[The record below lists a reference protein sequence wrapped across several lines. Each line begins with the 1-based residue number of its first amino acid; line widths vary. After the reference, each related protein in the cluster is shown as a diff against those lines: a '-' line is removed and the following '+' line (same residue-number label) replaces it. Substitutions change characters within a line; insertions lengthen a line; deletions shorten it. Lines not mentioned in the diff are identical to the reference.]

1 MYRQFSILAILIFS
15 QLISIAQGHRLPTPS
30 PLAGTADGELHDMVV
45 FDREGNHYF
54 FSDLK
59 FDLSK
64 KKKTRAINPT
74 YTAGIFRLHFDDA
87 GTNTG
92 FDDAALGLQRVNVA
106 VQVFT
111 DLSNLINEANSPYT
125 SIANLGSAN
134 SYLEIHVQ
142 PSLNNIG
149 NSTLGNAGQFFLTTS
164 PGIVHGSVWQT
175 INSGLDAWFG
185 VGPTNLGTVGTYH
198 GLMQINFGHNFY
210 LGTNAA
216 AIGATQ
222 VDLYSVI
229 LHEAMHALGIGS
241 LIAQNG
247 NSKLTNSNP
256 GIYSAFDT
264 YITDVNNTK
273 IINWNNCFQSS
284 FVSANLSKLTTPC
297 ALKFNGTQPLFI
309 SSDAAWSNGTSLSHF
324 PAACGNT
331 GNFVMNPGM
340 TAGTTKRFPDAKE
353 VSALCNLGYSLSGIY
368 PGSSYTP
375 CGSRIAGTNDYAT
388 YTAAAPGAN
397 YSGPANT
404 NFILNS
410 TDFLGND
417 ENATYYS
424 CLEVV
429 NQSGTLSGNL
439 NGGIGTSITF
449 TPTTN
454 FAGTAILKYIPKE
467 NSNGKAGNITYIF
480 IDITPPPLAPCVSN
494 NACEMLCYGGF
505 EEFTS
510 QAQYDIYTSGGYT
523 SNNNVSFAYYPA
535 TYPDN
540 SPDLRQSGFYTGAG
554 IINCNGPN
562 NQIFSHG
569 GTQLIGMILRNT
581 PATSMNNPEGPALP
595 LNGTVLPGESVTV
608 SVWLRLADQSCM
620 GGVEAR
626 LVSMAPCLGN
636 QGILLANCV
645 GLQQTAIIPSGVLAF
660 NNSWQ
665 QKTMTIT
672 NTTAVPMTHLLIN
685 SLPYTPYIAQ
695 PFGFIYMDDVSCIK
709 NVPKLQITKTGPA
722 TACTGDTLTYTISV
736 TNNSL
741 SPANNVQLKDSL
753 GLGLTAVSGGSF
765 TYPVTTIASIAA
777 GATQTFT
784 LKASTNASF
793 GTITNTA
800 YASSGACA
808 DSGSVTQCNT
818 TIVNQTLS
826 IQSTTSPID
835 PCRGDTILLTM
846 DVCNYSSNA
855 INPIS
860 LQTPLPLGYSALPG
874 AGYTIAGGNI
884 NWANFNLAA
893 GTSTTP
899 SCTTLTAQVII
910 GTQSNS
916 LCTQIITGGNK
927 CSNKTT
933 NCTNINVINCWPE
946 SLDELSQIK
955 NLLCYPNPTSEKLF
969 FEFESNH
976 AGSLD
981 LLNAIG
987 QVISTTSFEKGI
999 QKININTSQLA
1010 NGHYQY
1016 RIVINGHLQKTDKVI
1031 ILHN

>member
-1 MYRQFSILAILIFS
+1 MFKQLFFLTALLALPF
-15 QLISIAQGHRLPTPS
+15 IAAAQSHRLPTPS
-30 PLAGTADGELHDMVV
+30 PLAGTSDGELHDMVV

-59 FDLSK
+59 FDLNK

-92 FDDAALGLQRVNVA
+92 FDDPTLGLQRVNVA

-111 DLSNLINEANSPYT
+111 DLSNLINEANSPYS
-125 SIANLGSAN
+125 SIPNLGNGTSFV
-134 SYLEIHVQ
+134 EIHVQ
-142 PSLNNIG
+142 TSV
-149 NSTLGNAGQFFLTTS
+149 NSAANSMLGNAGQFFLTSS

-175 INSGLDAWFG
+175 INSGIDAWFG
-185 VGPTNLGTVGTYH
+185 VGPSNLGNVGTYH

-210 LGTNAA
+210 LGANAA
-216 AIGATQ
+216 SINPAQI
-222 VDLYSVI
+222 DLYSVI

-256 GIYSAFDT
+256 GIYSAYDT
-264 YITDVNNTK
+264 YLTEVNNTK
-273 IINWNNCFQSS
+273 IINWNTCYQSS
-284 FVSANLSKLTTPC
+284 FVSANISKLTTPC

-331 GNFVMNPGM
+331 GSFVMNPGM
-340 TAGTTKRFPDAKE
+340 SAGTTKRFPDAKE
-353 VSALCNLGYSLSGIY
+353 VSALCDLGYSLSGTY

-375 CGSRIAGTNDYAT
+375 CGSRVAGVNDYAT
-388 YTAAAPGAN
+388 YTPAAPGTN
-397 YSGPANT
+397 YTSPANT
-404 NFILNS
+404 VFALNS

-429 NQSGTLSGNL
+429 NQSGTLTGNL
-439 NGGIGTSITF
+439 NGGTGIAITF

-467 NSNGKAGNITYIF
+467 NINGKAGNIAYIF

-510 QAQYDIYTSGGYT
+510 QAQYDVYTSGGFT

-554 IINCNGPN
+554 IINCGGPN
-562 NQIFSHG
+562 NQIFSHSG
-569 GTQLIGMILRNT
+569 SQLIGMILRNT
-581 PATSMNNPEGPALP
+581 PATSMNNPEGPSLP
-595 LNGTVLPGESVTV
+595 LNGTVLPGESVTA

-636 QGILLANCV
+636 QGILLANCA
-645 GLQQTAIIPSGVLAF
+645 GLQQTAIVPSGVLAN

-709 NVPKLQITKTGPA
+709 NVPKLLITKTGPT
-722 TACTGDTLTYTISV
+722 TACPGDTLTYSISV

-753 GLGLTAVSGGSF
+753 GIGLTAIGGGTF
-765 TYPVTTIASIAA
+765 TYPITSIASIAA
-777 GATQTFT
+777 GASQSFTQ
-784 LKASTNASF
+784 KATTNANF

-800 YASSGACA
+800 FASSGACA

-818 TIVNQTLS
+818 TIANQTLS
-826 IQSTTSPID
+826 IQQTTNPID
-835 PCRGDTILLTM
+835 PCRGDTVTLSM
-846 DVCNYSSNA
+846 DVCNYTS
-855 INPIS
+855 NPIGPIT
-860 LQTPLPLGYSALPG
+860 LQTALPPSYNALPG
-874 AGYTIAGGNI
+874 TGFTVSGGNI
-884 NWANFNLAA
+884 NWNTFNLSA
-893 GTSTTP
+893 GTTTTP
-899 SCTTLTAQVII
+899 SCTTLTAQVVV
-910 GTQSNS
+910 GTQSNK
-916 LCTQIITGGNK
+916 LCTQIITGGNT
-927 CSNKTT
+927 CSKKTN
-933 NCTNINVINCWPE
+933 NCTNVNVINCWPE
-946 SLDELSQIK
+946 SIHEYSQVI
-955 NLLCYPNPTSEKLF
+955 NLICYPNPTSDVVF
-969 FEFESNH
+969 FEFESKKDGQLELTN
-976 AGSLD
+976 S
-981 LLNAIG
+981 IG
-987 QVISTTSFEKGI
+987 QTITQLNFKKGI
-999 QKININTSQLA
+999 NKLKINTAQLA
-1010 NGHYQY
+1010 NGQYQY
-1016 RIVINGHLQKTDKVI
+1016 RLIIDGLMQKVDKIVI
-1031 ILHN
+1031 LHK